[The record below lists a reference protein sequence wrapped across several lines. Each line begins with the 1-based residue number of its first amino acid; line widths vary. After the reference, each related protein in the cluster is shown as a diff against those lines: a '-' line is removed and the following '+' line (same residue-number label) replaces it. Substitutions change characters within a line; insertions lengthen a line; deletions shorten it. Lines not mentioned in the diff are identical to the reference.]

1 MTVDENGL
9 EVADALIDPITGSC
23 ARTGS
28 AIVTPGCARPP
39 RPARSNGSTKACAGS
54 SWPARRSLSVE
65 AAQAELDA
73 CVSDYN
79 TNRPH

>member
-28 AIVTPGCARPP
+28 AIVTPGCLAHHDRQGRTVPP
-39 RPARSNGSTKACAGS
+39 SLRREFLAGTTFPLSGGRSG
-54 SWPARRSLSVE
+54 
-65 AAQAELDA
+65 
-73 CVSDYN
+73 
-79 TNRPH
+79 